1 MDHFEKTLARILPIP
16 PDVVGVKMKDED
28 IRVEA
33 EVWCKP
39 FACAVQGCSEPRV
52 RTESEKLKCMEA
64 PRLYSMCVQ
73 RVTQHMKDI
82 IQEKL
87 AKKN

>member
-1 MDHFEKTLARILPIP
+1 MEHFEKTLARILPIP
-16 PDVVGVKMKDED
+16 HDVVNVKMSDED

-52 RTESEKLKCMEA
+52 RTEAEKLRCSEA
-64 PRLYSMCVQ
+64 PRFYSMCVQ
-73 RVTQHMKDI
+73 RVSLHMKDI
-82 IQEKL
+82 IQDKL
-87 AKKN
+87 NKKK